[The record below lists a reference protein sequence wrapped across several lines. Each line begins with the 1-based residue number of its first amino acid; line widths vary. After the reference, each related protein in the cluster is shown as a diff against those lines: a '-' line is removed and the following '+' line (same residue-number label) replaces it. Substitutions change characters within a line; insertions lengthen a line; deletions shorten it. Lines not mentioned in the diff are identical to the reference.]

1 MIVECKNCEALVDA
15 KALKD
20 YEGFDPQ
27 MGPPFKYSFLICP
40 KCHGPLLVVQEDFGE
55 GWDDPYRLFPPQ
67 ERINPFYPEPI
78 KKAYLEANACF
89 KAKAYTAA
97 AIMCRK
103 TLEGICNEHKI
114 GGENLA
120 LSLQEMKNQGIIE
133 NRLFEWADML
143 RISGNEA
150 VHDLSVTISADDAR
164 DIIEFTN
171 ALLEYLFTFRDKYT
185 QYIKRQ
191 EEKKKRKIHLK
202 T

>member
-1 MIVECKNCEALVDA
+1 M
-15 KALKD
+15 
-20 YEGFDPQ
+20 
-27 MGPPFKYSFLICP
+27 
-40 KCHGPLLVVQEDFGE
+40 
-55 GWDDPYRLFPPQ
+55 
-67 ERINPFYPEPI
+67 
-78 KKAYLEANACF
+78 
-89 KAKAYTAA
+89 
-97 AIMCRK
+97 
-103 TLEGICNEHKI
+103 
-114 GGENLA
+114 A

>member
-1 MIVECKNCEALVDA
+1 MIVECKKCEALVDA
-15 KALKD
+15 KVLKD
-20 YEGFDPQ
+20 YEVFDPQ
-27 MGPPFKYSFLICP
+27 LGPPCKYSFLKCP
-40 KCHGPLLVVQEDFGE
+40 KCHSPLLVIQENFGE
-55 GWDDPYRLFPPQ
+55 EWDDPYRLYPPQ
-67 ERINPFYPEPI
+67 ARINAFYPEPI
-78 KKAYLEANACF
+78 KKAYWEANACF

-114 GGENLA
+114 KEENLA

-150 VHDLSVTISADDAR
+150 VHDLSVIVSADDAR

-171 ALLEYLFTFRDKYT
+171 ALLEYMFTFRDKYT
-185 QYIKRQ
+185 KYRKRQ
-191 EEKKKRKIHLK
+191 EEKKRKIHLK